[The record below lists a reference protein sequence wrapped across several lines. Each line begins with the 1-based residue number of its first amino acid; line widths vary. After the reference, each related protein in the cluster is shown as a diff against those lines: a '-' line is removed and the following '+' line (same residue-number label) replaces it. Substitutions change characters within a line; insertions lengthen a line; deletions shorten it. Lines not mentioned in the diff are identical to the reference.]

1 MEGIGGSGYSEWI
14 VLRWHKLPVFPKGS
28 RQQHNDYY
36 IIIRQ
41 VIVISIGIGGFVRG
55 GLN

>member
-1 MEGIGGSGYSEWI
+1 MAVGTVSELSCGDI
-14 VLRWHKLPVFPKGS
+14 SCLSFQREAV
-28 RQQHNDYY
+28 NNIMI